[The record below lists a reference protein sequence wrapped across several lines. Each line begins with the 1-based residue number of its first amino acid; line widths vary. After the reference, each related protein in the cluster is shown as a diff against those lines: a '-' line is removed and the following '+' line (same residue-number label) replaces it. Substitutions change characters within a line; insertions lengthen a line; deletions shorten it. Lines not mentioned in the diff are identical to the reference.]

1 MNHFKYKV
9 GDIVLIPSGR
19 YWIKAIIVEVDKKL
33 YNDYL
38 SGYYQSLPRIYKVE
52 VNNKMVDNDV
62 VYAWYHA
69 KEMKCHKAIM
79 RDKKL
84 NEILN

>member
-1 MNHFKYKV
+1 MNLKYKV

-19 YWIKAIIVEVDKKL
+19 YWIKATIVDVEEKI

-38 SGYYQSLPRIYKVE
+38 KGYYKSLPRIYKVE
-52 VNNKMVDNDV
+52 VNNKMVDDDI

-69 KEMKCHKAIM
+69 KEMKCHKSII
-79 RDKKL
+79 REKKL
-84 NEILN
+84 NQILS